1 MVDGKLIYLWQT
13 NFKFEGK
20 LYYELLNQYNVY
32 FIMSAYNFVLG
43 AQVCTEANM
52 DVSKKDLSEEQ
63 RVELE
68 VSIRLNQ
75 NIIMI
80 ISKFL

>member
-1 MVDGKLIYLWQT
+1 MPT
-13 NFKFEGK
+13 
-20 LYYELLNQYNVY
+20 
-32 FIMSAYNFVLG
+32 YNFVLG

-68 VSIRLNQ
+68 VSIRPNR